1 MTGIAQTYMPE
12 LPLIFRQENNFVQP
26 WLLGFRP
33 PVFATYWK
41 YLDIDL
47 PRRRQAGH

>member
-1 MTGIAQTYMPE
+1 MSDLARTYMPE
-12 LPLIFRQENNFVQP
+12 LPVIFRLENDFVQP

-33 PVFATYWK
+33 PTFGTYWK

-47 PRRRQAGH
+47 ARQRVGK